1 MVAILEIENLYRKT
15 EKMKMK
21 NCLLLFSLLLINQF
35 IFAQTPQ
42 LIIMD
47 RQGND
52 ECAIQA
58 YILKGNKTFID
69 RCYSGIDD
77 EFKDLELISN
87 EPIFNKL
94 LQLDLNDFYRFAS
107 DINYKVYKENCDY
120 LLPIVFVIGDKVV
133 EWKRIDNCYPES
145 VKDYTEGI
153 IKVFEKY

>member
-58 YILKGNKTFID
+58 YILQGNKTFID